1 MLVEKEDGFYLQ
13 EERLIV
19 IEQQGHINYLIFK
32 ENYRSVTGYSPSI
45 ERAKKSMVK
54 IIETDGLKIYAHK
67 EHIDFMK
74 EFYSDLIK
82 RNTNKDES

>member
-1 MLVEKEDGFYLQ
+1 MVVEKEDWFYVQ
-13 EERLIV
+13 DERLIG

-45 ERAKKSMVK
+45 ERAKNSMTK
-54 IIETDGLKIYAHK
+54 IIEAEGSRIYACK
-67 EHIDFMK
+67 EYIDFMK